1 MSVRRSVRR
10 SWRSET
16 GSTRPIGPVS
26 SPSACSPSRPSAVAA
41 STISN
46 ADAAGCSASEPVTA
60 DGATGTPA
68 RASACGNP
76 AAARGTDLTMTAIC
90 DHGTPSKRCARRK
103 KSAISVASA
112 PVEAAS
118 FAVTDPE
125 SVPVPSISQPPG
137 SRLAMPETTRATAGA
152 QRCEDVSV
160 TDGGEAA
167 PGCGASPPSSAA
179 GSAPRKPNTA
189 WLGSPA
195 SSVTS
200 APAASTRTSRAACGS
215 SCWASSTSRTPI
227 RARSAASSSG
237 SAANASR
244 AAPTSSAA
252 PTAGVVAC
260 GAAVPTAAR
269 SSITCSYLRANW
281 PAAAH
286 SGRPDRSAQPFQL
299 LGVDAAFGAPGQQL
313 AQLGGKPRGAQGG
326 PQLSGPRCRRIGTV
340 LQLAGEQFGDGRIL
354 FCAGDQPGR
363 RTAGALRRQ
372 PQHGERVA
380 VHAAHQRLPDD
391 RREPTAHLS
400 PASGRYPHLGPSGP
414 ASSARERTDVLRAEQ
429 LRRQCATCL
438 RPDPA
443 RTRQQ
448 QHRFRIGPC
457 GDTRS
462 RDVDQQAALAGS
474 RTAQH
479 SNQPAQIGIEHSAG
493 LRAPAVRHSG
503 MTPRGSDKSARPAMS
518 RRRTGTIDA

>member
-26 SPSACSPSRPSAVAA
+26 SPSACSPFRPSAVAA

-125 SVPVPSISQPPG
+125 SVPVQSISQPPG

-160 TDGGEAA
+160 TDGGGAA

-215 SCWASSTSRTPI
+215 SCCASSTSRTPI

-286 SGRPDRSAQPFQL
+286 SGRPDRLPSRSSCWGSTPRSAHR
-299 LGVDAAFGAPGQQL
+299 VNSSRSSAANPAVPKAARSSVGHDVVA
-313 AQLGGKPRGAQGG
+313 
-326 PQLSGPRCRRIGTV
+326 SGPSCN
-340 LQLAGEQFGDGRIL
+340 
-354 FCAGDQPGR
+354 
-363 RTAGALRRQ
+363 
-372 PQHGERVA
+372 
-380 VHAAHQRLPDD
+380 
-391 RREPTAHLS
+391 S
-400 PASGRYPHLGPSGP
+400 PASNSAMVASCSALVTSRGGGP
-414 ASSARERTDVLRAEQ
+414 
-429 LRRQCATCL
+429 
-438 RPDPA
+438 PA
-443 RTRQQ
+443 R
-448 QHRFRIGPC
+448 C
-457 GDTRS
+457 AASRS
-462 RDVDQQAALAGS
+462 
-474 RTAQH
+474 TA
-479 SNQPAQIGIEHSAG
+479 NA
-493 LRAPAVRHSG
+493 
-503 MTPRGSDKSARPAMS
+503 
-518 RRRTGTIDA
+518 